1 MEYLLPL
8 TSMEVSVIASSAPPL
23 NLPADFAAVT
33 FPETLAPCGTTT
45 LPLTTIGAASE
56 ALTRSPTL
64 LSFELTS
71 GSIVTLMFVPVLTT
85 TGGGGAGACCA
96 GAAACSPEA
105 GFAPAVPGLPP
116 FGCEEWHP

>member
-1 MEYLLPL
+1 LPL
-8 TSMEVSVIASSAPPL
+8 TSIEVSVIASSAPPL

-56 ALTRSPTL
+56 ALTGSPTL
-64 LSFELTS
+64 LSFELMS
-71 GSIVTLMFVPVLTT
+71 WSIVTLMFVPVLTT
-85 TGGGGAGACCA
+85 IGGGGAGACCV
-96 GAAACSPEA
+96 GAAACS
-105 GFAPAVPGLPP
+105 PAVPGLPP